1 MGIGESGPLEMA
13 IARCHINPQKLAAKY
28 SEQALFDAS
37 ALVVVAPV
45 VVLLLL
51 VLVVLYYHTIIRCE
65 EE

>member
-37 ALVVVAPV
+37 ALVVVAPEV
-45 VVLLLL
+45 GSTTTGSSSDILP
-51 VLVVLYYHTIIRCE
+51 YYYPV
-65 EE
+65 